1 MNNISKNFLDRI
13 DSFSNIKILLEK
25 VLDIYQKPKLKNY
38 KVLEIGYEDF
48 NVIVKTEKNNYFL
61 KIFHNSRD
69 NEEINSVVDRI
80 VTAVNSNVQTPFIY
94 KNPRTNNYWT
104 TLIIGQSHF
113 RLCLMQ
119 YINGHNF
126 FSFHEKP
133 SHQELIQIAQIAAKV
148 NQTNH
153 QPKFVYDTW
162 AITSFLQ
169 EFKKKEKY
177 LKGKDLDD
185 VRCVYDEFINFNFD
199 ALPKSF
205 VHGDIMST
213 NILKDQKNNLW
224 LIDFSVSNYMARLI
238 EIIVVCGD
246 LALIV
251 GDKEKS
257 LNRIKLVFETWVKLV
272 NATEFEIKSFEMLY
286 KVANAINI
294 MNTNFE
300 IATGNTSA
308 ETIMHLEAGRFGMSL
323 IKENMFNGLFC
334 FT

>member
-1 MNNISKNFLDRI
+1 MNKISKGFLDRI
-13 DSFSNIKILLEK
+13 SPFADIKVLLEE
-25 VLDIYQKPKLKNY
+25 VLNVYQKPKLKDY

-48 NVIVKTEKNNYFL
+48 NIIVKTEKNNYFL
-61 KIFHNSRD
+61 KILHNSRD
-69 NEEINSVVDRI
+69 NEEVNSIVERI
-80 VTAVNSNVQTPFIY
+80 ITAVKFKVPTPLIY
-94 KNPRTNNYWT
+94 INPKTKNYWT
-104 TLIIGQSHF
+104 TVTIGQSNF

-119 YINGHNF
+119 YIDGHDF
-126 FSFHEKP
+126 FSFQKKP
-133 SHQELIQIAQIAAKV
+133 SNQELIKIAQIAAKV
-148 NQTNH
+148 NQINY

-177 LKGKDLDD
+177 LKGKDLGI
-185 VRCVYDEFINFNFD
+185 VSKVYNEFINFNYD

-213 NILKDQKNNLW
+213 NIIKDQKNNLW

-238 EIIVVCGD
+238 EIIVACGD

-251 GDKEKS
+251 GNKNES
-257 LNRIKLVFETWVKLV
+257 LNRIKLVFENWVKLV

-308 ETIMHLEAGRFGMSL
+308 ETMMHLEAGRFGMSL
-323 IKENMFNGLFC
+323 IKENIINELFC